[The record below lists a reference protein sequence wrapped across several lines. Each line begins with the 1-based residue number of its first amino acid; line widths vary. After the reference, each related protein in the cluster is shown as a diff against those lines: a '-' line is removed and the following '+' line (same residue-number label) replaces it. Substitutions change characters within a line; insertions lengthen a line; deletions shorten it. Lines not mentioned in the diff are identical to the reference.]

1 MQIYLVGGA
10 VRDKLLKHPVYD
22 RDWVVVGATPQQM
35 LAQGFQPVGKDF
47 PVFIHPKSGE
57 EYALARTERKS
68 GKGYT
73 GFTYSA
79 DPDVTLEEDLMRRDL
94 TINAMAEADDG
105 TLIDPYQGKRDL
117 EARILRHVSPAFAE
131 DPLRVLRVAR
141 FAARYAH
148 LGFSVAPETLA
159 LMRQLAHSDELDHL
173 TAERVWKETERALGE
188 PTPATYIELLSA
200 CDALPKLFGEWLPL
214 TASQVAVEH
223 LRQTLTR
230 TIDLGGGA
238 IERFSALMA
247 LATAGQDEHAA
258 LTAIRGF
265 CDRLRTPKAWLEQAQ
280 QVRQCHEALARF
292 ATLSGEQRF
301 QIVQAL
307 DLLRRPQ
314 RLPGVLCSASALHP
328 EQIPEPAHFQ
338 HLLEKLN
345 ALQPQTLIA
354 QGFKG
359 KALGDELNRRRTL
372 LCDEWEAPH
381 IT

>member
-10 VRDKLLKHPVYD
+10 VRDRLLRHPVYD

-47 PVFIHPKSGE
+47 PVFIHPKTGE

-79 DPDVTLEEDLMRRDL
+79 APDVTLEEDLLRRDL

-105 TLIDPYQGKRDL
+105 TLIDPYHGARDL

-159 LMRQLAHSDELDHL
+159 LMRALAHSDELEHL

-200 CDALPKLFGEWLPL
+200 CDALPKLFPEWHPL
-214 TASQVAVEH
+214 TASE
-223 LRQTLTR
+223 
-230 TIDLGGGA
+230 GA
-238 IERFSALMA
+238 ITQLRATLNNVQRQGGSATECFSTLMA
-247 LATAGQDEHAA
+247 QATAAENEAAA
-258 LTAIRGF
+258 LSSIQGLCA
-265 CDRLRTPKAWLEQAQ
+265 RLRTPKAWLEQAL
-280 QVRQCHEALARF
+280 QVRQWHAALARF
-292 ATLSGEQRF
+292 DTLSADQRF
-301 QIVQAL
+301 EVIQSL

-314 RLPGVLCSASALHP
+314 RLPGVLCCCAALHP
-328 EQIPEPAHFQ
+328 EAAIEPSRFLR
-338 HLLEKLN
+338 LLEKLN
-345 ALQPQTLIA
+345 SLQPQNLMA

-359 KALGDELNRRRTL
+359 KALGDELSRRRIV
-372 LCDEWEAPH
+372 LCEEWEDTP
-381 IT
+381 